1 MEELIIR
8 KITEEDN
15 LPLHRLIKKI
25 LEDFGLD
32 IPGTAYFD
40 PQLEN
45 LYGYYEQIENGNYW
59 VAEKNGEVV
68 GGIGIAPFNNQE
80 KICELQK
87 LYVSSKVRGNGIGQR
102 LVETALQFAA
112 EHYEQCY
119 LETHHKLVAAAKL
132 YEKVGFTLL
141 EAPLPGSEHSAMD
154 MWYLK
159 SFKE

>member
-15 LPLHRLIKKI
+15 SPLHRLIKKI

-45 LYGYYEQIENGNYW
+45 LYEFYKQIENGNYW

-68 GGIGIAPFNNQE
+68 GGIGIAPFHEHE

-87 LYVSSKVRGNGIGQR
+87 LYVSPNVRGIGIGQR

-112 EHYEQCY
+112 EHYDQCY